1 MEIRTHSSIVTCSAM
16 SLCSMPMHRLQQRYC
31 ERSDSPRS
39 ALAEGRREVAHW
51 PTSMRQD
58 ENWTKLA
65 LAVVYGVASGV
76 LPLHG
81 WPCLAGFGLLSY
93 ITPFLIYNSILQL
106 DPEEFGGHAELL
118 NEGQMPA
125 LGAFFSRAARQKRLQ
140 PTGKTLMDTGAT
152 RHLGSRAPPSHA
164 RIHMKA
170 GSLQYGHW
178 GARPLLL
185 AASWLGPQR
194 ASWPTH

>member
-1 MEIRTHSSIVTCSAM
+1 AYE
-16 SLCSMPMHRLQQRYC
+16 
-31 ERSDSPRS
+31 ERRS
-39 ALAEGRREVAHW
+39 VSRIGEGRTVLDPRLLKGGGKSRIGQPACVRTRTGPNSNQRPVLPQAQL
-51 PTSMRQD
+51 TKLVFFA
-58 ENWTKLA
+58 KLA

-125 LGAFFSRAARQKRLQ
+125 LGAF
-140 PTGKTLMDTGAT
+140 
-152 RHLGSRAPPSHA
+152 
-164 RIHMKA
+164 
-170 GSLQYGHW
+170 
-178 GARPLLL
+178 LL
-185 AASWLGPQR
+185 SWILTYN
-194 ASWPTH
+194 ALL